1 MAPPHP
7 EPVAALLVQARGRPR
22 GALSTGGLFP
32 GDPHCVPT
40 WCSPKGA
47 NPPGQGSI
55 RLTSCNPSHLPKASP
70 PNTVPLGVRAS
81 TRGGGQTRS
90 VCNKGKPLPAGAG
103 RSYVRA
109 PPQGLIQPP
118 QAL

>member
-7 EPVAALLVQARGRPR
+7 EPVAALLVQARGKPR

-81 TRGGGQTRS
+81 TRGGADTLS
-90 VCNKGKPLPAGAG
+90 L
-103 RSYVRA
+103 
-109 PPQGLIQPP
+109 
-118 QAL
+118 